1 MTKKL
6 KIFYYVLFGSMYI
19 MQAIHNVNKNTH
31 IKWDNVKSRER
42 IDDMKKKKKL
52 RFGYNTRI
60 NSK

>member
-1 MTKKL
+1 MLTCT
-6 KIFYYVLFGSMYI
+6 YYI

-31 IKWDNVKSRER
+31 IKWDNVDSGKDRRYE
-42 IDDMKKKKKL
+42 DEKKTMKKKKL